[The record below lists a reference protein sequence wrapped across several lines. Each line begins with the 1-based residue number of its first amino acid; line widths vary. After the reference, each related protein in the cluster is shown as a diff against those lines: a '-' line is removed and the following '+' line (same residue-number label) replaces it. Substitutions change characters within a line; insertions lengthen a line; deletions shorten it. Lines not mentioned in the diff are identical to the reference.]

1 MMFLTTLVGAFTC
14 IIIKAEISLPKDLD
28 DLTDMY
34 NWICLFILMFLM
46 YYTIN
51 AIKDIVINI
60 FNFGQY
66 VQVYAEEPEDN
77 ELKEKGSE

>member
-1 MMFLTTLVGAFTC
+1 MFVY
-14 IIIKAEISLPKDLD
+14 IDVLD
-28 DLTDMY
+28 VL
-34 NWICLFILMFLM
+34 
-46 YYTIN
+46 IN